1 VPVFMS
7 RPDLVRKGLK
17 FMVEHVAAGDLKMR
31 IDWELPLNQ
40 AAEAQKL
47 LEDRK
52 VTGAVVLRP

>member
-1 VPVFMS
+1 MS